1 MNTRLHTASV
11 RKTIEDVKWRM
22 FVYKVCEPMLLM
34 LMLVK
39 KNIFEHHHIG
49 KEIRENWTGSKGHE
63 EVNNCKTITY
73 GMSHSYVWK
82 SKSFELILKFHK
94 EVEVNKLKI

>member
-1 MNTRLHTASV
+1 
-11 RKTIEDVKWRM
+11 
-22 FVYKVCEPMLLM
+22 MLLM

-82 SKSFELILKFHK
+82 RKSFELIFLNSTKK
-94 EVEVNKLKI
+94 MEVNESQIWKPFAREQCDNHYMF